1 METTEF
7 TLLTQQIT
15 ALTTL
20 TNAQFINVNERLDK
34 INGKVAKHDEQ
45 ITQALVE
52 RGANRQKQEDYF
64 MEIDDMEKRITAVES
79 QEKVHVIN
87 CPNVPKIRQLEDT
100 QLTTKAIKKWV
111 ITSVG
116 LGLAV
121 GGFIVAI
128 IELILKV

>member
-1 METTEF
+1 METNEF
-7 TLLTQQIT
+7 TLLTQQIS

-34 INGKVAKHDEQ
+34 INGRVEKHDIA

-64 MEIDDMEKRITAVES
+64 TQIDDIEERLVDVEKA
-79 QEKVHVIN
+79 EKSHVIN
-87 CPNVPKIRQLEDT
+87 CPNVPKIRALEDNQMT
-100 QLTTKAIKKWV
+100 SKAIKKWV
-111 ITSVG
+111 FTSVG

-128 IELILKV
+128 IELILKA